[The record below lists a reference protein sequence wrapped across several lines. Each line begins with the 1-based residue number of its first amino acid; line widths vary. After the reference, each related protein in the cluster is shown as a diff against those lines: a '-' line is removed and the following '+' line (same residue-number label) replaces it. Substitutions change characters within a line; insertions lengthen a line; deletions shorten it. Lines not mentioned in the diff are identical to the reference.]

1 MTLPCRDPIPLLPAR
16 PNIVLAP
23 AKSLERV
30 SKAVVRARSLGKRQI
45 GSNAMQE
52 EILKLEKEF
61 SQAIV
66 KNDAE
71 AVARFLAD
79 DWIIIDPDGGIID
92 RATFLGVMK
101 SGALTH
107 EMMESDDIR
116 VRIYGNTA
124 IVTALTTTKGKFSGT
139 GFTTQ
144 ERATDVFVQQNGQ
157 WKCALSH
164 LTRFTK
170 K

>member
-1 MTLPCRDPIPLLPAR
+1 MFIMLALALPSLTLGQAR
-16 PNIVLAP
+16 
-23 AKSLERV
+23 
-30 SKAVVRARSLGKRQI
+30 
-45 GSNAMQE
+45 SNAMQE
-52 EILKLEKEF
+52 DEVLKLEKEF

-71 AVARFLAD
+71 AVGRFLAD
-79 DWIIIDPDGGIID
+79 DWIIVDPDGGIID

-107 EMMESDDIR
+107 EMMESDDTR
-116 VRIYGNTA
+116 VRIHGNTA
-124 IVTALTTTKGKFSGT
+124 IVTALTTTKGKFSGQA
-139 GFTTQ
+139 FTTQ
-144 ERATDVFVQQNGQ
+144 ERATDVFIQQNGR
-157 WKCALSH
+157 WECALSH